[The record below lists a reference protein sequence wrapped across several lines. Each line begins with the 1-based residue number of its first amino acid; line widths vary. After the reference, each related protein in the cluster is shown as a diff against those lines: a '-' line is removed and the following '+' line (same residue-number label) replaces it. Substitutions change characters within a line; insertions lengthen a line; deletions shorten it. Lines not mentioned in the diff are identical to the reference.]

1 MTPRLIDSHCHL
13 NFPSYDV
20 DRAEM
25 LARMREGNVWG
36 ITVGTG
42 MSTSKDGIAIAD
54 ANDGV
59 WATVGYHPEYLTS
72 AFRDPAEGEIGEL
85 DISELRRL
93 AQSSK
98 KVVAIGETGL
108 DFFRIDEG
116 LDREEAKKKQEKGF
130 LDQIHLAQELGLP
143 VVIHCREALGRLAE
157 IIQDEKTAGRDV
169 RGVVHCYTGTWAEA
183 VPLLDLGLFLSFT
196 GIITFPVK
204 KGQDPE
210 IHMHRVIERMPLD
223 RLMIETDAPFLTP
236 APHRG
241 KRNEPAY
248 VEHVAAEVAR
258 LRGMEVEDVAR
269 KTTENAIK
277 FFCLASS

>member
-13 NFPSYDV
+13 NFPSYDI
-20 DRAEM
+20 DRAEV
-25 LARMREGNVWG
+25 LQRMYSSGVWG

-54 ANDGV
+54 ANEGV

-72 AFRDPAEGEIGEL
+72 TFRDPAEGEIGEF
-85 DISELRRL
+85 DIAELRRL

-108 DFFRIDEG
+108 DFLRIDAE
-116 LDREEAKKKQEKGF
+116 LDCEEAKRKQEQGF
-130 LDQIHLAQELGLP
+130 LDQIHLAQELDLP

-157 IIQDEKTAGRDV
+157 IVQNEKNVGREV

-183 VPLLDLGLFLSFT
+183 VPLLHLGLLLSFT

-204 KGQDPE
+204 KSQDPE
-210 IHMHRVIERMPLD
+210 THMHRVIERMPMD
-223 RLMIETDAPFLTP
+223 RMMIETDAPFLTP
-236 APHRG
+236 VPYRG
-241 KRNEPAY
+241 KRNEPTY
-248 VEHVAAEVAR
+248 VEYVAQEIAR
-258 LRGMEVEDVAR
+258 LRGIDAGEVGKSTTGNAVA
-269 KTTENAIK
+269 
-277 FFCLASS
+277 FFRLH